1 MFSCPSTI
9 SYITHF
15 FTFNIIFNQNICGLV
30 TLHMLNVYASNNEDP
45 ISTSGISQL
54 A

>member
-15 FTFNIIFNQNICGLV
+15 FTSNVILNQNICGLV
-30 TLHMLNVYASNNEDP
+30 TLHVLNIYASNNEAP